1 MSAPTSR
8 RELDSAPDERAE
20 GRRPSAEVHRS
31 AEAGTGAADRAL
43 HRFLAAGA
51 QHGHTAE
58 HQQLWSALA
67 QATAGGKRLR
77 PALFHSVY
85 IALGGRDT
93 DVAGEVA
100 AALELLHTALVIH
113 DDVIDGDTVRRGQP
127 NVVGSFAEDALA
139 GGHDPQ
145 RATHFGRTAAIL
157 TGDLALAGA
166 VRTLALCGAA
176 PATVARMLD
185 LLDRALHLSAAG
197 ELTDVR
203 LSLEGDGEEREVI
216 AMEHQKTAVYSFE
229 LPLQLAATL
238 ADAAPPVAADLTRFA
253 QLLGVVYQVRDDLD
267 GMFGDQAVT
276 GKSSASDLREGKVT
290 ALMAYARTTDTWP
303 RIRPYLEAGAADHD
317 DVAQVRALL
326 EECGARRYVQALAT
340 DLSRQAMAT
349 VAHLPQAPLL
359 HDWVRTVAPR
369 LDAA

>member
-1 MSAPTSR
+1 MSAATFR
-8 RELDSAPDERAE
+8 CELDSVPAGGGEPGLVVAGE
-20 GRRPSAEVHRS
+20 
-31 AEAGTGAADRAL
+31 EAGAGATDAAL
-43 HRFLAAGA
+43 DRFLAAGA
-51 QHGHTAE
+51 RHGRSLE
-58 HQQLWSALA
+58 HRQLWSALGEA
-67 QATAGGKRLR
+67 SEGGKRLR

-85 IALGGRDT
+85 LALGGRDA
-93 DVAGEVA
+93 DVAAEVG

-127 NVVGSFAEDALA
+127 NVVGSFADAALA
-139 GGHDPQ
+139 GGHDPE
-145 RATHFGRTAAIL
+145 RATHYGQTAAIL

-166 VRTLALCGAA
+166 VRTLALCGAE

-238 ADAAPPVAADLTRFA
+238 ADAEAPVTEDLTRFA

-267 GMFGDQAVT
+267 GMFGDEAVT
-276 GKSSASDLREGKVT
+276 GKSSASDLREGKMT
-290 ALMAYARTTDTWP
+290 ALMAHARTTDAWP
-303 RIRPYLEAGAADHD
+303 RIRPFLGAGTADDD

-326 EECGARRYVQALAT
+326 EECGARDHVEALAD
-340 DLSRQAMAT
+340 DLSRQAMAS

-359 HDWVRTVAPR
+359 HEWVRTVGERVGAR
-369 LDAA
+369 

>member
-1 MSAPTSR
+1 
-8 RELDSAPDERAE
+8 
-20 GRRPSAEVHRS
+20 
-31 AEAGTGAADRAL
+31 
-43 HRFLAAGA
+43 
-51 QHGHTAE
+51 
-58 HQQLWSALA
+58 
-67 QATAGGKRLR
+67 
-77 PALFHSVY
+77 
-85 IALGGRDT
+85 
-93 DVAGEVA
+93 
-100 AALELLHTALVIH
+100 
-113 DDVIDGDTVRRGQP
+113 
-127 NVVGSFAEDALA
+127 
-139 GGHDPQ
+139 
-145 RATHFGRTAAIL
+145 
-157 TGDLALAGA
+157 
-166 VRTLALCGAA
+166 
-176 PATVARMLD
+176 MLD